1 MRSREGAPVAVALL
15 LALGVMLLGTPTAP
29 PVADA
34 AMSGATVERGD
45 ARLEPAAHHDLG
57 GGGLHADVWLHR
69 GVAYVG
75 SWRSADPE
83 QGCGG
88 LGVRAVE
95 VIRPAPAQFPP
106 HGGAR
111 PLRPALVASLAAYPS
126 TTAEVVRVRAV
137 ATPAFRGDLLAV
149 GLQACAD
156 EGLRGVDLWDVTD
169 PRAPRRLGFFDVG
182 PGVGGV
188 HELDLVQRP
197 DGRVLALLAVPFS
210 ETGHPEGLGDL
221 RIVEVTDPRNPRML
235 ASWGARAALG
245 AGQEAGRGLDPSV
258 YAHSARAGPDG
269 RRAYVSYWD
278 AGVMILDLADP
289 AAPALV
295 GRTGFAPEEEGNAH
309 SVDVAPDERLL
320 IEATEVLT
328 VEAPVIRVE
337 GPPDLA
343 GPIRAGGTLLGPP
356 WQEAERVAG
365 ELADL
370 GRGCPA
376 GDWTAQLNNPEA
388 RLEVA
393 DPYPRDPGGTI
404 ALLERGLCPFGEKL
418 DRARAA
424 GAIGAVIVNTEDAPL
439 TPHSLDGTPLGALG
453 IPRPAGERLRAAL
466 AAGATVTVSLDPAVR
481 LYQDFGGLRFWDVA
495 DPAAPRLLGTF
506 QTPRSR
512 VDPARGPVRPG
523 DFSAHNPVVHGQLL
537 LVYWFS
543 DGIRVL
549 DVRDPAAPREL
560 DAWVPPAPATSGAV
574 EQGHLGHVHRFEGP
588 SVWGVAVEGDLVAAS
603 DMFTGLYLFRLLR

>member
-1 MRSREGAPVAVALL
+1 
-15 LALGVMLLGTPTAP
+15 
-29 PVADA
+29 
-34 AMSGATVERGD
+34 
-45 ARLEPAAHHDLG
+45 
-57 GGGLHADVWLHR
+57 
-69 GVAYVG
+69 
-75 SWRSADPE
+75 
-83 QGCGG
+83 
-88 LGVRAVE
+88 
-95 VIRPAPAQFPP
+95 
-106 HGGAR
+106 
-111 PLRPALVASLAAYPS
+111 
-126 TTAEVVRVRAV
+126 
-137 ATPAFRGDLLAV
+137 
-149 GLQACAD
+149 
-156 EGLRGVDLWDVTD
+156 
-169 PRAPRRLGFFDVG
+169 
-182 PGVGGV
+182 
-188 HELDLVQRP
+188 
-197 DGRVLALLAVPFS
+197 VLALLAVPFS

-235 ASWGARAALG
+235 ASWGAGAALG

-328 VEAPVIRVE
+328 VEAPAIRVE
-337 GPPDLA
+337 GSPDLA
-343 GPIRAGGTLLGPP
+343 GPIRAGGTLPGPP

-537 LVYWFS
+537 LVSWFS

-549 DVRDPAAPREL
+549 DIRDPAAPREL

-574 EQGHLGHVHRFEGP
+574 DQGHLGHVHRFEGP